1 MEQQHP
7 HHRQAPQRIERGQ
20 VAQARGGLGHPA
32 MVEGPHPAAYHPPMT
47 DGRREPRGRVRG
59 MLAEFAHD
67 EAAGAVVLVVATG
80 LGLAWANLATAGYHG
95 FWGRE
100 VQVDLIGVHVGE
112 TYAEV
117 VNDGL
122 MAIFFF
128 VVGLEI
134 KRELVVGE
142 LRDRRAAA
150 LPFIA
155 AVGGMVVPALLFL
168 AVTGGDAAL
177 RRGWAIPMA
186 TDIAFVMGVI
196 ALLGRRV
203 PPPLRLFLL
212 TLAIVDDIGAIVVI
226 AAFYTDELAAGWL
239 AGAVVLVVAV
249 VGLRRLGVTSIW
261 PYVVVGLALWFCVL
275 ESGVHATIA
284 GVVLGLLTPAR
295 PVGGRSVLEVLE
307 RRIHPVSAFVVVP
320 IFAVANTGIVLSRH
334 TVSEALG
341 STLAWGVV
349 VGLVVGKPV
358 GITLATVIGRRLR
371 LGRLPTGLALRHVVG
386 GAMVAGIGFTVSLFV
401 TDLSFGPGPTGDTA
415 RLAILMASVV
425 AAALGSVVLVR
436 IASADRRRR

>member
-1 MEQQHP
+1 
-7 HHRQAPQRIERGQ
+7 
-20 VAQARGGLGHPA
+20 
-32 MVEGPHPAAYHPPMT
+32 
-47 DGRREPRGRVRG
+47 

-67 EAAGAVVLVVATG
+67 EAAGAVVLVAATVV
-80 LGLAWANLATAGYHG
+80 GLAWANMATAGYHA

-100 VQVDLIGVHVGE
+100 VRFDLVGTHVGE
-112 TYAEV
+112 TYAEL

-150 LPFIA
+150 LPFVA
-155 AVGGMVVPALLFL
+155 ALGGMVVPALLFL
-168 AVTGGDAAL
+168 ACAAGDAAL

-186 TDIAFVMGVI
+186 TDIAFVMGVV

-203 PPPLRLFLL
+203 PPALRLFLL

-226 AAFYTDELAAGWL
+226 AAFYTNDLAVGWL
-239 AGAVVLVVAV
+239 AGALVLVGVVVAM
-249 VGLRRLGVTSIW
+249 RRLGVTRIW
-261 PYVVVGLALWFCVL
+261 PYVIVGLPLWFCVL

-295 PVGGRSVLEVLE
+295 PVDGRPVLEQLE
-307 RRIHPVSAFVVVP
+307 HAIHPLSAFVIVP
-320 IFAVANTGIVLSRH
+320 IFAVANTGIVLSRQS
-334 TVSEALG
+334 VSAALD

-349 VGLVVGKPV
+349 VGLVVGKPL
-358 GITLATVIGRRLR
+358 GITAATWLGRRLR
-371 LGRLPTGLALRHVVG
+371 VGRLPQGLAMRHVLG
-386 GAMVAGIGFTVSLFV
+386 GGMVAGIGFTVSLFIAE
-401 TDLSFGPGPTGDTA
+401 LSFGTGA
-415 RLAILMASVV
+415 RSDVAKLAILSASVV
-425 AAALGSVVLVR
+425 AAMLGAVVLSLLGRSDHQVGVE
-436 IASADRRRR
+436 AGEPS

>member
-1 MEQQHP
+1 
-7 HHRQAPQRIERGQ
+7 
-20 VAQARGGLGHPA
+20 
-32 MVEGPHPAAYHPPMT
+32 
-47 DGRREPRGRVRG
+47 

-67 EAAGAVVLVVATG
+67 EAVGAVVLVVAT
-80 LGLAWANLATAGYHG
+80 LVGLAWANLATAGYQG

-100 VQVDLIGVHVGE
+100 VRVEFIGVHVGE

-150 LPFIA
+150 LPFFA
-155 AVGGMVVPALLFL
+155 AIGGMVVPALLFL
-168 AVTGGDAAL
+168 AVNAGDAAA

-186 TDIAFVMGVI
+186 TDIAFVLGVI

-226 AAFYTDELAAGWL
+226 AVFYTDQLAVGWL
-239 AGAVVLVVAV
+239 AGALVLVGGIVA
-249 VGLRRLGVTSIW
+249 LRRLGVRAVW
-261 PYVVVGLALWFCVL
+261 PYVLVGLPMWFCVL

-284 GVVLGLLTPAR
+284 GVALGLLTPAR
-295 PVGGRSVLEVLE
+295 PIGGRSVLEELE
-307 RRIHPVSAFVVVP
+307 HAFHPVSAFVVVP
-320 IFAVANTGIVLSRH
+320 IFAVANTGIVLSRGS
-334 TVSEALG
+334 VSDALG

-349 VGLVVGKPV
+349 LGLVVGKPV
-358 GITLATVIGRRLR
+358 GITAATLGGRALK
-371 LGRLPTGLALRHVVG
+371 LGRLPAGLELRHVIG
-386 GAMVAGIGFTVSLFV
+386 GGMVAGIGFTVSLFV
-401 TDLSFGPGPTGDTA
+401 TDLRFGTGPTGDVA
-415 RLAILMASVV
+415 KLAILVASVV
-425 AAALGSVVLVR
+425 AAALGSTALLRV
-436 IASADRRRR
+436 ASHDRHR

>member
-1 MEQQHP
+1 
-7 HHRQAPQRIERGQ
+7 
-20 VAQARGGLGHPA
+20 
-32 MVEGPHPAAYHPPMT
+32 
-47 DGRREPRGRVRG
+47 

-67 EAAGAVVLVVATG
+67 EAAGAVVLVVAT
-80 LGLAWANLATAGYHG
+80 LVGLAWANLATASYQG

-100 VQVDLIGVHVGE
+100 VRVDLIGVHVGE

-150 LPFIA
+150 LPFFA

-168 AVTGGDAAL
+168 VVNAGDAAA

-226 AAFYTDELAAGWL
+226 AVFYTDQLAVGWL
-239 AGAVVLVVAV
+239 AGALVLVGVIVA
-249 VGLRRLGVTSIW
+249 LRRLGVRAIW
-261 PYVVVGLALWFCVL
+261 PYVLVGLPMWFCVL

-284 GVVLGLLTPAR
+284 GVALGLLTPAR
-295 PVGGRSVLEVLE
+295 PVGGRSVLEELE
-307 RRIHPVSAFVVVP
+307 HAFHPVSAFVVVP
-320 IFAVANTGIVLSRH
+320 IFAVANTGIVLSRGS
-334 TVSEALG
+334 VSDALG

-349 VGLVVGKPV
+349 LGLVVGKPI
-358 GITLATVIGRRLR
+358 GITAATLGGRALK
-371 LGRLPTGLALRHVVG
+371 LGRLPAGLELRHVIG
-386 GAMVAGIGFTVSLFV
+386 GGMVAGIGFTVSLFV
-401 TDLSFGPGPTGDTA
+401 TDLSFGAGPTGDVA
-415 RLAILMASVV
+415 KLAILVASVV
-425 AAALGSVVLVR
+425 AAGLGSAVLVR
-436 IASADRRRR
+436 VASPDRHR

>member
-1 MEQQHP
+1 MT
-7 HHRQAPQRIERGQ
+7 
-20 VAQARGGLGHPA
+20 
-32 MVEGPHPAAYHPPMT
+32 EGRKDAA
-47 DGRREPRGRVRG
+47 GRVRG

-67 EAAGAVVLVVATG
+67 EAAGAVVLVAAALV
-80 LGLAWANLATAGYHG
+80 GLAWANLATAGYHT
-95 FWGRE
+95 FWGR
-100 VQVDLIGVHVGE
+100 QVRVDVIGVHVGE

-128 VVGLEI
+128 AVGLEI

-150 LPFIA
+150 LPFLA

-168 AVTGGDAAL
+168 VLNAGDAAF

-186 TDIAFVMGVI
+186 TDIAFAMGVV
-196 ALLGRRV
+196 ALLGRRI
-203 PPPLRLFLL
+203 PPSLRLFLL

-226 AAFYTDELAAGWL
+226 AAFYTDELALGWL
-239 AGAVVLVVAV
+239 LGALVLVVAV
-249 VGLRRLGVTSIW
+249 VGLRRLRVHSIW
-261 PYVVVGLALWFCVL
+261 PYVAVGLVLWFCVL

-284 GVVLGLLTPAR
+284 GVALGLLTPAQ
-295 PVGGRSVLEVLE
+295 PVGGRSVLEELE
-307 RRIHPVSAFVVVP
+307 HRFHPVSAFVVVP

-334 TVSEALG
+334 SVSAALT

-358 GITLATVIGRRLR
+358 GITVATVIGRRLR
-371 LGRLPTGLALRHVVG
+371 LGRLPPGLGLRHVVG
-386 GAMVAGIGFTVSLFV
+386 GGMVAGIGFTVSLFV
-401 TDLSFGPGPTGDTA
+401 TDLSFSSGPDGDAA
-415 RLAILMASVV
+415 RLAILTASVA

-436 IASADRRRR
+436 IASADRRR